1 MADAKKVVVAHKHN
15 QKSYDEDCYSEEYEL
30 RCFEACWKSRQ
41 SAGAIRPMET
51 YGPHERRVHHSRG
64 RKKRDVQRE
73 DRDVRLPKAPM
84 LPCRVG
90 MARNGQLSG
99 FHFF

>member
-1 MADAKKVVVAHKHN
+1 MRRKWWWHTSTTRRVTTRTATR
-15 QKSYDEDCYSEEYEL
+15 KSTS
-30 RCFEACWKSRQ
+30 FAASR
-41 SAGAIRPMET
+41 

>member
-1 MADAKKVVVAHKHN
+1 MRRKWWWHTSTTRRVTTRTATR
-15 QKSYDEDCYSEEYEL
+15 KSTS
-30 RCFEACWKSRQ
+30 FAASR
-41 SAGAIRPMET
+41 
-51 YGPHERRVHHSRG
+51 YGPHERRVHHSRGGWQGQGSVGG

>member
-30 RCFEACWKSRQ
+30 RCFEDRLACFR
-41 SAGAIRPMET
+41 